1 MQESSRPLYA
11 RVGALSAA
19 ALLAVSGAF
28 IAGPAMADT
37 GDTPQPTTT
46 ETPAAPLL
54 QGTGELAPG
63 LEEALQRDLGMTV
76 DEFVAAGEL
85 SQKASAALAQLRA
98 TKGFVNIEIRDN
110 GLVVTGSGEELEAL
124 AAELDATVVEPAAP
138 AEAPSL
144 QAPIELLTQAPEAP
158 AADET
163 ETAVVEGGASEP
175 EAKQATDLQDLL
187 SAYASAVGTEN
198 LRSVSGSPERGFT
211 IDLGDP
217 FAIEGTPSAARTAP
231 AMSPEEFDK
240 QYTNVKLNPNQ
251 PEVKP
256 KADDTVVGGAG
267 YYSEVGSSRYSCSV
281 GYTGY
286 NASGAEAIITAGH
299 CADGAGSQTFLEVT
313 TDEFGTGEELG
324 TFGSWSHD
332 GTAEAPG
339 TDIAVIDNINTE
351 LDLRAETANW
361 ENTEDLSA
369 TTVKL
374 KGTTSPVVGAPICKS
389 GRTTNWD
396 CGTITEL
403 GIASVSGVWV
413 HGFFTDVF
421 VDGGDSGGAMIS
433 GEYGVGITS
442 GGADNEPISFAADLD
457 TALASVPGY
466 TVGIHL
472 DAPALTS
479 PANNGTVDTDAVITG
494 TAPAGSTVNVT
505 IDGEDA
511 KAETAADGTWTI
523 KAPTLVPADE
533 KITITAQAVNGY
545 NKSSVS
551 EFELTVKE
559 APLPAPVFTT
569 PATVLHSIETIE
581 GTGVAG
587 ATVALTV
594 PGDAEEEDVATAAV
608 LDTEVDDEGNWS
620 VTLEEPLTYGVY
632 ELSAVQGGIDGK
644 EESGAATLNLT
655 VAPDAPVITS
665 PTDGQEF
672 VEGSLPNEITGT
684 GTAGVEVTV
693 AIDGKALEAVVVDED
708 GNWSVPM
715 GDLTAGDYGITAAQT
730 INSAPSADA
739 FAGITVTAA
748 PVVVDPAPAANPG
761 GGLPDTGA
769 ANLGLL
775 AGGGASLLAAG
786 AAALMYNKRRR
797 VSVDA

>member
-1 MQESSRPLYA
+1 MQESPRPLYA

-46 ETPAAPLL
+46 ETPGAAL

-138 AEAPSL
+138 TEAPSL
-144 QAPIELLTQAPEAP
+144 QAPIELLTQAPP
-158 AADET
+158 TDET
-163 ETAVVEGGASEP
+163 QTAVVEGGASEP

-187 SAYASAVGTEN
+187 SAYASAVGTDN

-231 AMSPEEFDK
+231 SMSPEEFDK
-240 QYTNVKLNPNQ
+240 QYTNVTLNPGQ
-251 PEVKP
+251 PELKP
-256 KADDTVVGGAG
+256 KADDAVVGGAG
-267 YYSEVGSSRYSCSV
+267 YYSEVGSIRYRCSV

-299 CADGAGSQTFLEVT
+299 CAEDAGSQTFLEVT
-313 TDEFGTGEELG
+313 SDEFGTGEELG
-324 TFGSWSHD
+324 TFGSWSFD
-332 GTAEAPG
+332 GTEQAPG
-339 TDIAVIDNINTE
+339 TDVAVIDNINTE

-361 ENTEDLSA
+361 TNTEDLSA

-374 KGTTSPVVGAPICKS
+374 RGITSPVVGAPICKS
-389 GRTTNWD
+389 GRTTFWE
-396 CGTITEL
+396 CGNITEL
-403 GIASVSGVWV
+403 GIANVSETWV
-413 HGFFTDVF
+413 NGFFTDIF

-442 GGADNEPISFAADLD
+442 GGADAEPISFASDLD
-457 TALASVPGY
+457 TALAAVPGY
-466 TVGIHL
+466 SVGIYL

-494 TAPAGSTVNVT
+494 TAPGAKTVSLAVDDVDSTVEV
-505 IDGEDA
+505 
-511 KAETAADGTWTI
+511 AADGTWSF

-533 KITITAQAVNGY
+533 KLTITAQAVNGY
-545 NKSSVS
+545 NNSTVS

-587 ATVALTV
+587 ATLALTV
-594 PGDAEEEDVATAAV
+594 PGDADEDEVAAAAT

-620 VTLEEPLTYGVY
+620 VTLDEPLTYGVY
-632 ELSAVQGGIDGK
+632 ELSAAQGGIEGK
-644 EESGAATLNLT
+644 EDSGAATLNLT

-684 GTAGVEVTV
+684 GTAGVEMTV
-693 AIDGKALEAVVVDED
+693 AVDDEALEAVVVDED
-708 GNWSVPM
+708 GSWSVPM
-715 GDLTAGDYGITAAQT
+715 GDLTAGDHAITAVQT

-748 PVVVDPAPAANPG
+748 PVVVNPAPAANPG